1 MADIETTPHG
11 EPKVTPG
18 LEPVVVKEVNKK
30 KTFNPAWRSLVIPL
44 LAGAVI
50 FLAGLLVGLAIPT
63 HGHGDFN
70 GPGHGKDNSYVF
82 QEGERS
88 FGDRSNRGERPNGP
102 AERGERSETEV
113 GPSVQGPSVQGP
125 QDNPSTDD
133 RTDENNDDNVDP
145 SEETQPSVE
154 SE

>member
-18 LEPVVVKEVNKK
+18 LEPVVVKETDRNKK
-30 KTFNPAWRSLVIPL
+30 FNPAWRGLVIPL

-70 GPGHGKDNSYVF
+70 GPGHGKDSSYVF

-88 FGDRSNRGERPNGP
+88 FGNRGDRPNGP

-113 GPSVQGPSVQGP
+113 GPSVQGP
-125 QDNPSTDD
+125 QDNSSTDD
-133 RTDENNDDNVDP
+133 RTDENDDDNVDP
-145 SEETQPSVE
+145 SEQTRPSVE